1 MKIIKGGVTQPKG
14 FKANG
19 LACGIKKSGK
29 PDLAL
34 IVSDVPAVGAA
45 VFTKNSVK
53 AAPLVV
59 SQKHI
64 RNNQVQAV
72 ITNSGNA
79 NCFTGSFGLKYAQQM
94 AQLIEDLMNIPK
106 QNVIVAS
113 TGIISKP
120 LEYSNI
126 EKASEKLVKGLN
138 EKGSA
143 KAAKAILT
151 TDLCTKE
158 ITVQVEISG
167 KKVTIG
173 ACSKGSGMIA
183 PNMATMLCFITT
195 DVAIDA
201 KMLKQALKAAN
212 ELSFN
217 SITVDGCMS
226 TNDMALVMA
235 NGLAGNKIITK
246 EGKDFDIFCEAL
258 KYVCLDMA
266 KKIVKDGEGATKFI
280 EIHVVGAK
288 NDAQAKKVAL
298 KIANCNLVKTA
309 AYGSNPNWG
318 RVAAA
323 IGALGIKQ
331 ITEKN
336 LNIQFSSFKKKN
348 ISITADLNLGK
359 SQSTVYTSDLS
370 NEYIRIN
377 AEYN

>member
-1 MKIIKGGVTQPKG
+1 MRIIKGGVTQPEG

-19 LACGIKKSGK
+19 LACGIKKSRK

-34 IVSDVPAVGAA
+34 IVSDVPAVGAGI
-45 VFTKNSVK
+45 FTKNSIK

-64 RNNQVQAV
+64 HNNKIQA
-72 ITNSGNA
+72 IIANSGNA
-79 NCFTGSFGLKYAQQM
+79 NCFTGSFGLKYAEQM
-94 AQLIEDLMNIPK
+94 AQLVSNLTDIPE
-106 QNVIVAS
+106 QDIIVAS

-126 EKASEKLVKGLN
+126 KKASSKLVKGLSIQ
-138 EKGSA
+138 GA
-143 KAAKAILT
+143 GKAAKAILT

-158 ITVQVEISG
+158 VTVQVTLGG
-167 KKVTIG
+167 KKVTMG

-195 DVAIDA
+195 DAAIDS
-201 KMLKQALKAAN
+201 KMLKLALKKAN
-212 ELSFN
+212 DLSFN
-217 SITVDGCMS
+217 CITVDGCMS
-226 TNDMALVMA
+226 TNDMVVVMA
-235 NGLAGNKIITK
+235 NGLARNKKIMK
-246 EGKDFDIFCEAL
+246 SGKDFNIFCEAL

-266 KKIVKDGEGATKFI
+266 KKIVRDGEGATKFI
-280 EIHVVGAK
+280 EINVVDAK
-288 NDAQAKKVAL
+288 DDAQAKKVAL

-336 LNIQFSSFKKKN
+336 LNIKFSSFEEKN

-359 SQSTVYTSDLS
+359 GTATVYTSDLS